1 MSDRFKEKY
10 RTESARLQGWDYGR
24 DAAYFITIC
33 TKNREPYFGTIK
45 NGKMQVSTVGAI
57 AYVLWF
63 EITNHAK
70 NIELGEFVVMPN
82 HVHGILILDGN
93 QCGVGDR
100 DFMNVVVQGG
110 DVVVQGRDV
119 VVQGGDVVVQG
130 GDVVVQGGDVV
141 VRGRDVACNV
151 PTITTIQTT
160 NVKNEKMAMIS
171 PKSNTVSSIIRSYKS
186 AVTKYCNRLELP
198 FAWQSRFHDHII
210 RNDESFQRISEYIR
224 NNPANWADDEWVE

>member
-1 MSDRFKEKY
+1 MPKKFKGKY
-10 RTESARLQGWDYGR
+10 RTESARLQGWDYGC

-33 TKNREPYFGTIK
+33 TKNREPYFGSIK
-45 NGKMQVSTVGAI
+45 NGKMQVSSVGAI

-100 DFMNVVVQGG
+100 DFMNVAVQGG

-119 VVQGGDVVVQG
+119 G
-130 GDVVVQGGDVV
+130 
-141 VRGRDVACNV
+141 CNV
-151 PTITTIQTT
+151 PTLNDNT
-160 NVKNEKMAMIS
+160 N
-171 PKSNTVSSIIRSYKS
+171 
-186 AVTKYCNRLELP
+186 
-198 FAWQSRFHDHII
+198 H
-210 RNDESFQRISEYIR
+210 QRQK
-224 NNPANWADDEWVE
+224 